1 MEKARID
8 HIQQF
13 LHQIL
18 AIVLRVLLDIG
29 WTIVQVLRDQV
40 WQGMGGIVGIISL
53 LLTIRSIY
61 SEKSKD
67 AVIEQLKLLLR
78 EEVMYHQTAPPKT
91 QRQKAPLSKM
101 LLASTSWSC
110 PFFPAPISSVS

>member
-1 MEKARID
+1 MERTRID

-18 AIVLRVLLDIG
+18 AIVFRVLLDIG
-29 WTIVQVLRDQV
+29 LTVVQVLRDQV
-40 WQGMGGIVGIISL
+40 WQGIAGVATIVSL
-53 LLTIRSIY
+53 LLTIRGIF

-67 AVIEQLKLLLR
+67 AEIEQLKLILR
-78 EEVMYHQTAPPKT
+78 EEVMYHQTAPPKQ
-91 QRQKAPLSKM
+91 QRQKAPLSKI

-110 PFFPAPISSVS
+110 LFFPDPISSVS